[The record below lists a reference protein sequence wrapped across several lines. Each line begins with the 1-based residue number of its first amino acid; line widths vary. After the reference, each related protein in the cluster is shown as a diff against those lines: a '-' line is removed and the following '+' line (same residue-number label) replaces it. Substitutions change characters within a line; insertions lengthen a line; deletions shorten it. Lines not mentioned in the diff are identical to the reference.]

1 MKRISYYIA
10 ALVVAGGVIVGG
22 WAWQKY
28 FSVTPT
34 RLLTFSVERGD
45 LRDLVKARGDV
56 RPAKEINLEFPFS
69 GIVRRIYAVE
79 GQNVFAGE
87 ALMSLDMNDLAIDL
101 RRLQAVLVQ
110 RQSNLQKLIAGPTLE
125 DIVVLETKL
134 QNAAVASADAK
145 RNLSD
150 KLYDAYTKSD
160 DAVRNNID
168 QFFSNPRS
176 STPELNNITVSDAVL
191 KMSLEA
197 DRPVI
202 EATLTGWQT
211 AFVSGATTDDI
222 ETRISDSVRRVARVQ
237 AFLDR
242 MALAVNALTPTATLS
257 RTVVDGYRAAV
268 ATARTNVN
276 TATVNLT
283 AAAEKWRAAAS
294 AEELAA
300 RELALKKSGTRVEDV
315 AIARGQVA
323 EAEENIA
330 AAQDKIRKGMLRAP
344 VDAKVLDITV
354 EEGEF
359 FAGGFGAIALA
370 SAANE
375 IQTDISELDIGR
387 VAVGLDVEF
396 TLDAFPSGRFS
407 GSVTSIDE
415 QPVVKDG
422 DTYYRVH
429 IAVREATSEVRIG
442 MKADVA
448 IIVAE
453 KTGAL
458 KIPRVVLTDN
468 EGEKSVML
476 KESGGLR
483 EVEIET
489 GITDGELVE
498 VVSGLIEGQIVV
510 VVGQ

>member
-10 ALVVAGGVIVGG
+10 ALVVLGGVTVGG

-28 FSVTPT
+28 FRVAPT
-34 RLLTFSVERGD
+34 RLLTFPVERGV
-45 LRDLVKARGDV
+45 LRDVVKARGDV
-56 RPAKEINLEFPFS
+56 RPAKEIDLEFPFS
-69 GIVRRIYAVE
+69 GIVRRIVVSE
-79 GQNVFAGE
+79 GQTVRAGE
-87 ALMSLDMNDLAIDL
+87 ALMSLDMSDLTIDL
-101 RRLQAVLVQ
+101 RRLQAVLAQ
-110 RQSNLQKLIAGPTLE
+110 QQANLQKLITGPIAE

-134 QNAAVASADAK
+134 QNAAIALADAK
-145 RNLSD
+145 RNLVD

-176 STPELNNITVSDAVL
+176 GTPELNNITVSDAML
-191 KMSLEA
+191 KTSLEA
-197 DRPVI
+197 DRPLV
-202 EATLTGWQT
+202 EVTLTEWQT
-211 AFVSGATTDDI
+211 AIAAGASADDI
-222 ETRISDSVRRVARVQ
+222 EARISDSARRVAHVQ
-237 AFLDR
+237 VFLDR

-276 TATVNLT
+276 TAAVNLT
-283 AAAEKWRAAAS
+283 AAAEKWRAAVS
-294 AEELAA
+294 AEALAA
-300 RELALKKSGTRVEDV
+300 RELALKKSGTRAEDV
-315 AIARGQVA
+315 AIAGAQVA

-330 AAQDKIRKGMLRAP
+330 AAQDKIRKGTLRAP
-344 VDAKVLDITV
+344 VDAKVLDVVV

-359 FAGGFGAIALA
+359 FTSGAAALTLS

-375 IQTDISELDIGR
+375 IQSDISELDIGR
-387 VAVGLDVEF
+387 VAAGLSVEF

-429 IAVREATSEVRIG
+429 IAVRGADAEARIG

-448 IIVAE
+448 IIVAKKE
-453 KTGAL
+453 DVL
-458 KIPRVVLTDN
+458 KIPRIAASDD
-468 EGEKSVML
+468 EGKKSVML
-476 KESGGLR
+476 KWGAELR
-483 EVEIET
+483 EVEVKT
-489 GITDGELVE
+489 GITDGEFIE
-498 VVSGLIEGQIVV
+498 VVSGLAEGQIIVV
-510 VVGQ
+510 DNQ